1 MAKQLRGNLLL
12 LFAALIWG
20 VAFVAQS
27 AGMEFLGPFSFQFV
41 RFMLGGVVLLPVI
54 WLLDRRKKDG
64 KTYWSRWKDPRLLK
78 SGLLCGVVLFFAT
91 NLQQLSLLY
100 TSAGKAGFL
109 TAMYIVMVPLLGLF
123 FRRRVGGK
131 TWLGVLLAIC
141 GLYLLSFSNL
151 SGVNRGDLYALG
163 GAFAFACQIT
173 AVDCLAKDLDAVR
186 LNCLQTLIC
195 GVLCGVVMAFTEKP
209 TVAAVLDCWLP
220 ICYAGVFSLAV
231 GYTLQILCQ
240 QQTGS
245 AVAAL
250 LMSMESVF
258 AALAGW
264 LILHEKL
271 SGRELWGCALVFLAA
286 VLAQLPA
293 KKAGSPACC
302 IRKK

>member
-109 TAMYIVMVPLLGLF
+109 TAM
-123 FRRRVGGK
+123 
-131 TWLGVLLAIC
+131 
-141 GLYLLSFSNL
+141 
-151 SGVNRGDLYALG
+151 
-163 GAFAFACQIT
+163 
-173 AVDCLAKDLDAVR
+173 
-186 LNCLQTLIC
+186 
-195 GVLCGVVMAFTEKP
+195 
-209 TVAAVLDCWLP
+209 
-220 ICYAGVFSLAV
+220 
-231 GYTLQILCQ
+231 
-240 QQTGS
+240 
-245 AVAAL
+245 
-250 LMSMESVF
+250 
-258 AALAGW
+258 
-264 LILHEKL
+264 
-271 SGRELWGCALVFLAA
+271 
-286 VLAQLPA
+286 
-293 KKAGSPACC
+293 
-302 IRKK
+302 

>member
-209 TVAAVLDCWLP
+209 RWPPCW
-220 ICYAGVFSLAV
+220 IAGFPSAMPACFLWLWAIPCRFSA
-231 GYTLQILCQ
+231 
-240 QQTGS
+240 S
-245 AVAAL
+245 SKPAAL
-250 LMSMESVF
+250 WRRCL
-258 AALAGW
+258 
-264 LILHEKL
+264 
-271 SGRELWGCALVFLAA
+271 
-286 VLAQLPA
+286 
-293 KKAGSPACC
+293 
-302 IRKK
+302 